1 MQKQDKKVK
10 SLFRLEQDAIVAR
23 FAKEYNPTFV
33 IELGG
38 DPMNK
43 YKSYFPT
50 EVVYVLTNISDECN
64 EIQDIT
70 KLTYDDNSVEC
81 ILCIS
86 VLQHVFEL
94 DKAISEIIRV
104 LRPGGSALITNGFLF
119 PICMDEDYYR
129 LTPAFWKKRLDLE
142 RVSYKLTNLSGRYG
156 AIENMLNR
164 PYGQYKGLGNI
175 MRKVLALPFMFLR
188 RFTTIENNYPLGIG
202 VEIIKK

>member
-1 MQKQDKKVK
+1 MQKQNKKVK
-10 SLFRLEQDAIVAR
+10 SLFRLEQDALVAR
-23 FAKEYNPTFV
+23 YAKEYHPTGV

-38 DPMNK
+38 DPKNN
-43 YKSYFPT
+43 YRGYFPA
-50 EVVYVLTNISDECN
+50 EVVYVLTNISGDCD

-70 KLTYDDNSVEC
+70 KLTYNDNSVES

-129 LTPAFWKKRLDLE
+129 LTPAYWKKRLDTE
-142 RVSYKLTNLSGRYG
+142 AVSYKLTNISGRYG
-156 AIENMLNR
+156 AVENILNR
-164 PYGQYKGLGNI
+164 PYGQYRGWGNI
-175 MRKVLALPFMFLR
+175 MRKVLALPFTLLR
-188 RFTTIENNYPLGIG
+188 RFTSMENNYPLGVG
-202 VEIIKK
+202 VVVIKK

>member
-23 FAKEYNPTFV
+23 YAHEYKPTIV

-38 DPMNK
+38 DPKNN
-43 YKSYFPT
+43 YRSYFPV
-50 EVVYVLTNISDECN
+50 ENEYILTNVSGPCDEI
-64 EIQDIT
+64 EDIT
-70 KLTYDDNSVEC
+70 DLTYANNSVES

-119 PICMDEDYYR
+119 PICMDDDYYR

-142 RVSYKLTNLSGRYG
+142 GVSYKLINLSGRYG

-164 PYGQYKGLGNI
+164 PYGQYSGLGNI
-175 MRKVLALPFMFLR
+175 MRKVLALPFTFLR
-188 RFTTIENNYPLGIG
+188 KFTTIENNYPLGIG
-202 VEIIKK
+202 VVLIKK